1 MYELPKEKKLKTGDR
16 TTYSNVEVDVVD
28 GCEGS
33 SDNVGTDGNLSP
45 ICCSATADA
54 SCKILSVSSF
64 EALDSMLKE
73 SSEIE
78 STISPFSV

>member
-33 SDNVGTDGNLSP
+33 SDNVGTDGNLSL
-45 ICCSATADA
+45 IH
-54 SCKILSVSSF
+54 I
-64 EALDSMLKE
+64 
-73 SSEIE
+73 
-78 STISPFSV
+78 

>member
-54 SCKILSVSSF
+54 S
-64 EALDSMLKE
+64 
-73 SSEIE
+73 
-78 STISPFSV
+78 